1 MKKSLLFNKDEVN
14 TQRQAFLDLAK
25 AIIIIVMIVDHTFMY
40 GGAEMNEGL
49 IRAFDYILAGSLGA
63 PVFMTCMGI
72 GMAYS
77 RRSDAASMAR
87 RGLRLLIVS
96 YILNLV
102 RGFAPLLGWVITGDR
117 GMLVLFSYALTLVDI
132 LQLAG
137 LSFLLMAL
145 LRRMKVSMGWILCLS
160 LVMSLA
166 GSLVADGSGWL
177 VERTHTGIVAV
188 DAIIALFVGTITPA
202 VGSESGIIPLY
213 VFSCFPLLN
222 WFVFVA
228 FGYWGG
234 KLIRRCGDLDRLF
247 AWTTPVSALMFIT
260 LSIIAWSGDTFM
272 KIYTIE
278 EGFYYMN
285 IVDMFLITMPGI
297 VMVFGVCHYICR
309 RFAGITATG
318 EGGKRWFELVRRTSM
333 DLNRIYLTQWII
345 IIYAIAAPINLIF
358 EKSMSIVQLL
368 MSAMVII
375 VLSIW
380 LARKKPMSLIKL

>member
-49 IRAFDYILAGSLGA
+49 IGAFDYILAGPLGA

-77 RRSDAASMAR
+77 RMSDAASMAR

-117 GMLVLFSYALTLVDI
+117 GMLVLFSYALTMVDI

-145 LRRMKVSMGWILCLS
+145 LRRMKVGAGWILCLS

-166 GSLVADGSGWL
+166 GSLVADGTGWL
-177 VERTHTGIVAV
+177 VERTHTGIVVV
-188 DAIIALFVGTITPA
+188 DAIMALFVGTITPA
-202 VGSESGIIPLY
+202 GIVGDGSVALY

-247 AWTTPVSALMFIT
+247 AWTTPVSALMFVA
-260 LSIIAWSGDTFM
+260 LSLWALRGDTFL
-272 KIYTIE
+272 KIYSAE
-278 EGFYYMN
+278 ENFYYMN
-285 IVDMFLITMPGI
+285 LVDTMLITIPGI
-297 VMVFGVCHYICR
+297 FMVFGMSHYVCR
-309 RFAGITATG
+309 RWGGITVTG
-318 EGGKRWFELVRRTSM
+318 ESKRKWFRVVQRTAK
-333 DLNRIYLTQWII
+333 DLDKIYLMQWII
-345 IIYAIAAPINLIF
+345 IIYFIAVPTSLII
-358 EKSMSIVQLL
+358 ESELNTMLL
-368 MSAMVII
+368 LLLSMVII

-380 LARKKPMSLIKL
+380 LAHKKPMSLIKL